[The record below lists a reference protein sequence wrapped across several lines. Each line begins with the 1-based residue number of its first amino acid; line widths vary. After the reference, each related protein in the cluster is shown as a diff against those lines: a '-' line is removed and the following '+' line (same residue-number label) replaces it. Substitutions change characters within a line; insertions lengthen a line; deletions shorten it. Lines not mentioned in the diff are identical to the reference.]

1 MSTFF
6 RKFLKF
12 LGEVGFWRPYG
23 KIHTF
28 FYRITGG
35 RIGHS
40 TSGITNLLLTTT
52 GRKTGKQRTVPI
64 SYIRDGRDLVVVA
77 SNGGSDRPPAW
88 WLNLKAKPTADVV
101 IEKEQR
107 SVSARPADG
116 QERARLWPLLKDANF
131 FYEYHERNAD
141 REIPVVILSPAD

>member
-77 SNGGSDRPPAW
+77 SNGGSDRPPAR
-88 WLNLKAKPTADVV
+88 WLNLKAT
-101 IEKEQR
+101 
-107 SVSARPADG
+107 PADG

-141 REIPVVILSPAD
+141 REIPVVILSPTD